1 MSGINVSKDNNQ
13 ALVKGVEAMVH
24 GDLINIVA
32 TAVPACLLT
41 ASTQTQGAFKNLKV
55 SMPDWWASATREE
68 RAVAVTYVEQ
78 SIKTHTEYSDAIR
91 AVKSLN
97 DFAAPLLKKEIKK
110 VFALDLDVNQVW
122 LELYSHVGVFQ
133 DYRVE
138 CFSLLEAALHNFEPA
153 EERSR
158 AFYISQFFN
167 YKSSGVRN
175 GVKGLDITKFVT
187 LCRRLDLGK
196 KYQQHIKEQLGWIDP
211 TRPATEKNAFIQY
224 QKASLKAASYIALL
238 KKDIEQKHYQALL
251 SVINQESDVKVDGK
265 PLWFRGLSFMKM
277 NLSDCLVFQIAEKD
291 PNWFMDMLWPL
302 VDKGSGAGFI
312 VYIPD
317 DPDHP
322 VKYYTSLTQ
331 LKARLTLQLLRRDES
346 SSTAAPSPYQQFLSR
361 FVAHRAR
368 PAFLTYFTEQL
379 PRSSFF
385 DNRVHERRQKTQLDF
400 LLQFY
405 PLGPARDP
413 WEDGVDL
420 WACLYRH
427 RRDRLLAD
435 AGSQAV
441 PTEEADAQGRRKWLA
456 ELLDDFVTIVGMA
469 AFVVPPVGVVLL
481 GVTAVNL
488 MNEVLEGI
496 EDLSMD
502 DREAGWA
509 HILGVVEGVMNIA
522 LTGLAL
528 DYVMAE
534 EMSAFKPVTRPDGS
548 KRLWK
553 PDLSRYRSDV
563 SLEGIEP
570 NSRGQYEVGGKTYVR
585 VAGDT
590 YEQRLD
596 PTLGKW
602 RINHPTDEGAYQPVL
617 DEGASGGVWQHA
629 MDDAQPGPSTQQNPV
644 SSEPVVDVPQTDAP
658 VPTPNVPSETD
669 SAPAHLRYSEY
680 AVEPSAIA
688 TLTPNERGIYRSK
701 DGQRFFIRETREA
714 GGEYVYQIRDSFN
727 LNADILDVNIVDGS
741 TNRQTG
747 YWLRRVGPDQWESI
761 GLDGGVGPSRLINAG
776 DVREWNALP
785 AAARAGTSLRKFAR
799 RRGLFY
805 PTFNRYV
812 LVDGAITPEGQAF
825 LNNAQA
831 PRVSV
836 TAEHLIEWEGMSA
849 RERHET
855 TREGFANQHLID
867 TESLMAHIAQDGSVN
882 DVGKMLLKHAGG
894 GAYTR
899 ITSDHL
905 AQWKTLYETSGANVT
920 ASEFALRN
928 DLNPVLWGD
937 YVKPD
942 GSFTK
947 AGLLKFAF
955 EPAAYNPLTNAHLAR
970 WWELSD
976 TPANSVSMQ
985 AFVER
990 NQIDPAVWARY
1001 VDVNGKFT
1009 VEGRHQLIF
1018 GDEMPS
1024 GSGSFAPESGS
1035 NRPFMARKSAK
1046 VGVKRSAQGAGS
1058 SNIKVPKKD
1067 VRAGFS
1073 GDANSPLFGHEINN
1087 DLPILQDPNDVTR
1100 SLTTQLEGDVDE
1112 IVVTYWNRLLADVP
1126 TQERLRLQEKI
1137 TWEARDW
1144 VRDEGHHKVRFDSLM
1159 KVAKLNGGP
1168 ERGLSVIARRNIK
1181 RFEVLGPY
1189 SGKLHQG
1196 DKTLLKEIAAKGHK
1210 AVESYSF
1217 STFSNDGTQSAY
1229 GSGNTLSLINSH
1241 VAPGRESLG
1250 ADNVSSISFGRYMTF
1265 FVAWSDIEKGA
1276 ELLLDYGPAYKW
1288 D

>member
-1 MSGINVSKDNNQ
+1 MSDINVSKGNQ
-13 ALVKGVEAMVH
+13 HALVKDVGAAVY
-24 GDLINIVA
+24 DDPINIVA

-41 ASTQTQGAFKNLKV
+41 ASTQTRDTFKNLKV

-68 RAVAVTYVEQ
+68 RAIAVTYVEQ
-78 SIKTHTEYSDAIR
+78 SITAHTEYSRVMR
-91 AVKSLN
+91 AVKSIS
-97 DFAAPLLKKEIKK
+97 DFATPLLTQEIKK
-110 VFALDLDVNQVW
+110 VFELDVDVNNVW
-122 LELYSHVGVFQ
+122 LELYSHVSLFQ
-133 DYRVE
+133 NYKIE
-138 CFSLLEAALHNFEPA
+138 YFTLLEAALHNFEPA
-153 EERSR
+153 EERSG

-167 YKSSGVRN
+167 YKRVGIRN
-175 GVKGLDITKFVT
+175 SIKGFDIKKFVT
-187 LCRRLDLGK
+187 MCRRLDIGG
-196 KYQQHIKEQLGWIDP
+196 KYQQHIKEQLGWVDP
-211 TRPATEKNAFIQY
+211 MQPNTDKNSFVQY

-238 KKDIEQKHYQALL
+238 NKDIEQKHYQALL

-291 PNWFMDMLWPL
+291 PNWFMDMLWPV
-302 VDKGSGAGFI
+302 VDKDWGAGFI

-322 VKYYTSLTQ
+322 VKHYTSLTE
-331 LKARLTLQLLRRDES
+331 LKARLTLQLLRRDGI
-346 SSTAAPSPYQQFLSR
+346 SSTVAPSPYQQFLSR

-368 PAFLTYFTEQL
+368 PAFLTYFTEQP
-379 PRSSFF
+379 PRSSSF
-385 DNRVHERRQKTQLDF
+385 DNRVRERRQKTQLDF

-413 WEDGVDL
+413 WEEGVDL

-435 AGSQAV
+435 ASSQAV
-441 PTEEADAQGRRKWLA
+441 PTEETDAQGRRKWLA
-456 ELLDDFVTIVGMA
+456 ELLDDFVTVVGMA

-481 GVTAVNL
+481 GITAVNL
-488 MNEVLEGI
+488 MSEVLEGI

-502 DREAGWA
+502 DKETGWA
-509 HILGVVEGVMNIA
+509 HIVGVVEGLMTLAV
-522 LTGLAL
+522 TGLAL

-534 EMSAFKPVTRPDGS
+534 EMGAFKPVTRPDGS

-563 SLEGIEP
+563 SLEGVEP
-570 NSRGQYEVGGKTYVR
+570 NPRGQYEVGGKTYVR

-617 DEGASGGVWQHA
+617 DDGASGGVWQHA
-629 MDDAQPGPSTQQNPV
+629 MDDAQPGPNRQQNPV
-644 SSEPVVDVPQTDAP
+644 SSEPVVDVPQADAP
-658 VPTPNVPSETD
+658 VPASNVASETD

-680 AVEPSAIA
+680 AVEPSAIS
-688 TLTPNERGIYRSK
+688 TLTPNDRGIYRSK

-714 GGEYVYQIRDSFN
+714 GDEHVYQIRDSFN

-805 PTFNRYV
+805 PTLNRYV
-812 LVDGAITPEGQAF
+812 LTGGAITPEGQTF
-825 LNNAQA
+825 LNNAQT

-836 TAEHLIEWEGMSA
+836 TAEHLNEWEGMSA

-882 DVGKMLLKHAGG
+882 DVGKVLLKHVGG

-905 AQWKTLYETSGANVT
+905 AQWKTLYETSNANVT
-920 ASEFALRN
+920 AREFALQN

-947 AGLLKFAF
+947 AGLFKFAF
-955 EPAAYNPLTNAHLAR
+955 EPAAYNPLTNAHLAK
-970 WWELSD
+970 WWQLSD

-1001 VDVNGKFT
+1001 VDVNGRFT
-1009 VEGRHQLIF
+1009 AEGRHQLVF

-1024 GSGSFAPESGS
+1024 RSGSFAPEIGNSG
-1035 NRPFMARKSAK
+1035 PFMARKSAK

-1058 SNIKVPKKD
+1058 SNIKVPKTD
-1067 VRAGFS
+1067 LRAGS
-1073 GDANSPLFGHEINN
+1073 SRDTNSPLFGHEINN

-1100 SLTTQLEGDVDE
+1100 SLTTQLEGGVDE
-1112 IVVTYWNRLLADVP
+1112 IVVTYWNHLLDEFP
-1126 TQERLRLQEKI
+1126 TQERLRLQDLI
-1137 TWEARDW
+1137 TSQARDW
-1144 VRDEGHHKVRFDSLM
+1144 VRDEGNHEVRFDSLM
-1159 KVAKLNGGP
+1159 EVRKLSVGP